1 MTSIL
6 LGTVRVCCSLFK
18 CNYVEN
24 KKRFFQILLRLW
36 NLHQILNIFQKKMIV
51 IANVFPRLQ
60 AVKTLVDPSLKSA
73 VSEHFLPVNM

>member
-1 MTSIL
+1 MRI
-6 LGTVRVCCSLFK
+6 CCSLFK
-18 CNYVEN
+18 CNYL
-24 KKRFFQILLRLW
+24 KKEQPFLNFLFHLW
-36 NLHQILNIFQKKMIV
+36 NLRQILNIFEKKLIL

>member
-60 AVKTLVDPSLKSA
+60 TLKTLGDHSPKSA
-73 VSEHFLPVNM
+73 VSEHPVAGNM